1 MDEQDTKRIKDAI
14 ASAHQNFEQAV
25 ANVNYWKGQEDAL
38 TALLNPP
45 ATHEPNKT
53 KPQEPSK

>member
-1 MDEQDTKRIKDAI
+1 MDESDTKRIKDAI

-38 TALLNPP
+38 TALLAPP
-45 ATHEPNKT
+45 TPPEPDKT
-53 KPQEPSK
+53 EPQEPSK